1 MNPYKVFTDPVSRVM
16 ITLVFIFIVGI
27 WGYVVW
33 LIFFYRPDYGAVG
46 EPIYNLRAYEKH
58 GNTRIWTYDYATES
72 GRTVCVMMLKRGWG
86 TSLLEIECPRGLSE
100 PPP

>member
-33 LIFFYRPDYGAVG
+33 LIFSTDLTMEQLVNQSTIS
-46 EPIYNLRAYEKH
+46 EPMRSTAIP
-58 GNTRIWTYDYATES
+58 ES
-72 GRTVCVMMLKRGWG
+72 GLMITLQRVDVR
-86 TSLLEIECPRGLSE
+86 SA
-100 PPP
+100 